1 MGIFNNNNDGGIM
14 DVIRCDEPDYLIWK
28 WHPSG
33 TSSKSSQRANAIRWG
48 SSLRVRDGS
57 VAVFVYTQSDDIA
70 QDFIEGPYD
79 EIIETNNFPV
89 LASLVGKLFKGGS
102 PFQAEVYFIN
112 LANLIQVKFGVPY
125 FDVFDPRFLD
135 FGVPTAV
142 RGSLNFKIADY
153 REFIKLHRLDEFD
166 MSAFQAQ
173 IKDTI
178 IRYVKS
184 VVSNAPEK
192 HGIPVVQLERQISEI
207 NALIEKEL
215 RENLERDFGVSVTR
229 VDISDI
235 ELDKNSV
242 GYKKLQSLT
251 QNKVAMFTQGAANIV
266 DTMST
271 HRSGAKKIV
280 ATAKGEDTSQ
290 GFNISGVGQKMSSAI
305 GNVFGGKK
313 GKSTPPPIPTTGF
326 YVAIDGK
333 QKGPYDTTKLSK
345 MISENKFSSES
356 LVWKEGMENWTKASD
371 IEELASLFSIAPPI
385 PNTID

>member
-1 MGIFNNNNDGGIM
+1 MGIFNNNDGGIM

-28 WHPSG
+28 WHPTG
-33 TSSKSSQRANAIRWG
+33 TTNKTSQRANSIRWG

-57 VAVFVYTQSDDIA
+57 VAVFVYTQNDDIA
-70 QDFIEGPYD
+70 EDFIEGPYD
-79 EIIETNNFPV
+79 GMIETNNFPI
-89 LASLVGKLFKGGS
+89 LASLVGTLFKGGS
-102 PFQAEVYFIN
+102 PFQAEIYFIN
-112 LANLIQVKFGVPY
+112 LANLIQIKFGVPY

-142 RGSLNFKIADY
+142 RGSLNFCIADY

-166 MSAFQAQ
+166 MTAFQTQ

-207 NALIEKEL
+207 NALVETEL
-215 RENLERDFGVSVTR
+215 RENLGKDFGISVTR

-235 ELDKNSV
+235 EVDKGST

-251 QNKVAMFTQGAANIV
+251 QNKVAMFAQGAANIV

-271 HRSGAKKIV
+271 HRSGAKKIT
-280 ATAKGEDTSQ
+280 ATAKGEDVSQ

-313 GKSTPPPIPTTGF
+313 SKSTPPPIPTTGF

-333 QKGPYDTTKLSK
+333 QKGPYDTIKLSK
-345 MISENKFSSES
+345 MISEDTLSRET

-371 IEELASLFSIAPPI
+371 IEELLPLFTVTPPI
-385 PNTID
+385 PNTKE

>member
-1 MGIFNNNNDGGIM
+1 MGIFSNNDGGIM

-28 WHPSG
+28 WHPTG
-33 TSSKSSQRANAIRWG
+33 TNSKTSQKANSIRWG
-48 SSLRVRDGS
+48 SSLRVKDGS
-57 VAVFVYTQSDDIA
+57 VAVFVYSQNDDIA
-70 QDFIEGPYD
+70 EDFIEGPYD
-79 EIIETNNFPV
+79 ELIKTNNFPV
-89 LASLVGKLFKGGS
+89 LASLVGKLFNGNS
-102 PFQAEVYFIN
+102 PFQAEIYFIN
-112 LANLIQVKFGVPY
+112 LANLIQIKFGVPY

-142 RGSLNFKIADY
+142 RGSLNFKISDY
-153 REFIKLHRLDEFD
+153 KEFIKLHRLDEFD
-166 MSAFQAQ
+166 MTTFQTQ

-207 NALIEKEL
+207 NALIETEL

-251 QNKVAMFTQGAANIV
+251 QNKVVMFTQGAANIV
-266 DTMST
+266 DTMNT
-271 HRSGAKKIV
+271 HRSGAKKLTT
-280 ATAKGEDTSQ
+280 TAKGEDASQ

-305 GNVFGGKK
+305 GNVFAGKK
-313 GKSTPPPIPTTGF
+313 GKTTPPPIPTTGF

-333 QKGPYDTTKLSK
+333 QKGPYDITRLTK
-345 MISENKFSSES
+345 MCSEGKFSRES

-371 IEELASLFSIAPPI
+371 IEELSSLFPILPPV
-385 PNTID
+385 PSVTE